1 MNRCVLLMG
10 GNLGNVPVTFF
21 EAKKLLAE
29 RVGEIEIESSVYV
42 SSAWGFETDDPFYNQ
57 VLVVN
62 TMYSAEELLDRLLEI
77 EKHFGRTRKVGQG
90 YQSRTLDL
98 DILFF
103 NQEVI
108 HTANIQIPHPRLH
121 LRNFT
126 LVPLAELMQDFVHPV
141 LGVKIKELLDKSND
155 TIQVQKL

>member
-10 GNLGNVPVTFF
+10 GNLGNVLVTFS
-21 EAKKLLAE
+21 EAKKILAE
-29 RVGEIEIESSVYV
+29 RVGEIESESSVYV
-42 SSAWGFETDDPFYNQ
+42 SSAWGFESETPFHNQ

-62 TMYSAEELLDRLLEI
+62 TKYSAVTLLNTLLEI
-77 EKHFGRTRKVGQG
+77 ETHFGRTRTAEPG

-98 DILFF
+98 DILFY

-108 HTANIQIPHPRLH
+108 LTDNLQIPHPRLH

-141 LGVKIKELLDKSND
+141 LRVTIKQLLDQTADK
-155 TIQVQKL
+155 IQVQKL

>member
-10 GNLGNVPVTFF
+10 GNLGNVPVTFSK
-21 EAKKLLAE
+21 ARKLLAE
-29 RVGEIEIESSVYV
+29 RVGEIESESSVYV
-42 SSAWGFETDDPFYNQ
+42 SSAWGFESDDPFYNQ

-62 TMYSAEELLDRLLEI
+62 TNDSAENLLNKMLEI
-77 EKHFGRTRKVGQG
+77 ETHFGRTRIAEQG

-108 HTANIQIPHPRLH
+108 QTENLQIPHPRLH

-126 LVPLAELMQDFVHPV
+126 LMPLAELMQDFVHPV
-141 LGVKIKELLDKSND
+141 LRVTIKQLLDQSND
-155 TIQVQKL
+155 TIQVHKL

>member
-1 MNRCVLLMG
+1 MNRSVLLMG
-10 GNLGNVPVTFF
+10 GNLGDVLETFSM
-21 EAKKLLAE
+21 ARKLLAE
-29 RVGEIEIESSVYV
+29 KVGEIESESSVYV
-42 SSAWGFETDDPFYNQ
+42 SSAWGFESENLFYNQ

-62 TMYSAEELLDRLLEI
+62 TMYSAGELLDRLLEI
-77 EKHFGRTRKVGQG
+77 EKNFGRTRIVGQG

-108 HTANIQIPHPRLH
+108 HTENIQIPHPRLH

-141 LGVKIKELLDKSND
+141 LGVKIKELLDQSTDK
-155 TIQVQKL
+155 IQVQKL

>member
-1 MNRCVLLMG
+1 MNRSVLLMG
-10 GNLGNVPVTFF
+10 GNLGDVLITFS
-21 EAKKLLAE
+21 ETRKLLADK
-29 RVGEIEIESSVYV
+29 VGEIESVSSVYI
-42 SSAWGFETDDPFYNQ
+42 SSAWGFESESLFYNQ

-62 TMYSAEELLDRLLEI
+62 TMYSAGNLLDRLLEI
-77 EKHFGRTRKVGQG
+77 EKHFGRTRIAGQG

-108 HTANIQIPHPRLH
+108 YTENLQIPHPRLH

-126 LVPLAELMQDFVHPV
+126 LVPLAELMQDFIHPV
-141 LGVKIKELLDKSND
+141 LGVTIKELLHQSTD